1 MSNDASAK
9 SIIRE
14 KAFQALF
21 LLASRFEFST
31 EDAIMQTLY
40 SGIQPEEVEK
50 PSAKDLLRLNM
61 PKAYRSDRIINDSYE
76 FLQDLIA
83 GVRNHSD
90 SIDQT
95 ISKHLKNRSI
105 DRIETSNLIALRLAV
120 YELNSENDVA
130 PSIVLD
136 EAIEL
141 TKRFNDDKSGKFVNG
156 VLQSVLN
163 DFNTQ

>member
-1 MSNDASAK
+1 MNNGASAR

-21 LLASRFEFST
+21 LLTSRFELST

-40 SGIQPEEVEK
+40 SGIQPEVVEK

-61 PKAYRSDRIINDSYE
+61 PKIYRSDRIIDDSYA
-76 FLQDLIA
+76 FLQDLIV

-95 ISKHLKNRSI
+95 ISRHLKNRSI

-130 PSIVLD
+130 PSVVLD

-141 TKRFNDDKSGKFVNG
+141 TKRFNDDKSSKFVNG
-156 VLQSVLN
+156 VLQSILN
-163 DFNTQ
+163 ESNTQ